1 MASLTS
7 RRSSWP
13 AAMPSSWSRQSAA
26 VCGSSCPRGSITPP
40 GWELSRDFQIHGDF
54 EITVAYTIL
63 KADTPIRGYGLSVGV
78 WAETGTPNNDAVTVE
93 RGIIPKEGERYTST
107 RVSGEGPPEVRKY
120 DVRRSPAQSR
130 SGKIRLER
138 AGSMVTA
145 SYAEG
150 KEPFRVIRRVE
161 LGPEDLTMV
170 RVGAETGVSDHSIE
184 IRLEDLTIR
193 AEGLPGLEGPPPA
206 PAAFPWGLAA
216 GGSAGLALL
225 GAAVWWLAA
234 RKRSGKTPRRR
245 SGNPSNDRGG
255 TRMTRIKRALSDHWE
270 LLAICA
276 IAVALRLPYLE
287 GRSLWFDEASSWRTA
302 SFPPAE
308 MMDSLRMNVHL
319 PLYYL
324 LLKGWMGV
332 FGDSVAACAGFRL
345 RAAR

>member
-1 MASLTS
+1 MRIAVLTTVSLAPGGLPSQASAGQDDRAGPDSAHLTAEFHQDF
-7 RRSSWP
+7 RGEKFDYKALKLAGGNAEQLVKAERGGLRILMP
-13 AAMPSSWSRQSAA
+13 AGINNPAG
-26 VCGSSCPRGSITPP
+26 VGVVPR
-40 GWELSRDFQIHGDF
+40 FQIHGDF

-63 KADTPIRGYGLSVGV
+63 KADAPIRGYGLSVGV

-120 DVRRSPAQSR
+120 DVRRAPAQSR

-193 AEGLPGLEGPPPA
+193 AEGLPGFASPPPA
-206 PAAFPWGLAA
+206 PPGFPWGLAA
-216 GGSAGLALL
+216 GSGAGLALL

-234 RKRSGKTPRRR
+234 AKRSR
-245 SGNPSNDRGG
+245 SHAPAAVRKPV
-255 TRMTRIKRALSDHWE
+255 KR
-270 LLAICA
+270 
-276 IAVALRLPYLE
+276 
-287 GRSLWFDEASSWRTA
+287 
-302 SFPPAE
+302 
-308 MMDSLRMNVHL
+308 
-319 PLYYL
+319 
-324 LLKGWMGV
+324 
-332 FGDSVAACAGFRL
+332 
-345 RAAR
+345 